1 MPYQKASKNFPSLRR
16 KYLITGVAGFIGSQV
31 SRLLLK
37 QDNEVVGVDNLNDYY
52 DVRLKDW
59 RISQLQCLPQSAN
72 FSFKK
77 IDIENRD
84 DISELFEEHKS
95 FDAVLNLAARA
106 GVRYSLENPGIY
118 LSTNILGTLNL
129 LECMKHSG
137 CLKLVLASTSSLYA
151 GQKMP
156 FNEDLSVNE
165 PLSPYA
171 TTKKSAELMAY
182 TYHKLYEIDVSIL
195 RYFTVFGPA
204 GRPDMSPYRFIKWVY
219 EEETINIYGDG
230 TQSRDF
236 TFVTDIARGTVAAIQ
251 KLGYEIINLGG
262 GRKPLSL
269 NTIIKKIEQLI
280 GKKAKK
286 NYLPFHDADMME
298 TWADVGKAKEKL
310 DWEPNVSIDE
320 GLERTVKWY
329 SDNREWLKEVCI

>member
-1 MPYQKASKNFPSLRR
+1 MRR
-16 KYLITGVAGFIGSQV
+16 KYLVTGAAGFVGSQV
-31 SRLLLK
+31 CRFLI
-37 QDNEVVGVDNLNDYY
+37 QQEHEVLGVDNLNDYY
-52 DVRLKDW
+52 DVRLKNW
-59 RISQLQCLPQSAN
+59 RISELQSLPQSAH
-72 FSFKK
+72 FSFAK
-77 IDIENRD
+77 IDIESRD
-84 DISELFEEHKS
+84 DMLALFEEYNS

-137 CLKLVLASTSSLYA
+137 CNKLVLASTSSLYA
-151 GQKMP
+151 GQQMP
-156 FNEDLSVNE
+156 FKEELSVNE

-171 TTKKSAELMAY
+171 ATKKAAELMAY
-182 TYHKLYEIDVSIL
+182 TYYKLYEMDVSIL

-204 GRPDMSPYRFIKWVY
+204 GRPDMSPYRFIKWIY
-219 EEETINIYGDG
+219 EEETIDIYGDG

-262 GRKPLSL
+262 GREPLSL
-269 NTIIKKIEQLI
+269 NVIIEKIEQII

-298 TWADVGKAKEKL
+298 TRADVVKAKEKL
-310 DWEPNVSIDE
+310 DWEPEVSIDE
-320 GLERTVKWY
+320 GLERTVRWY
-329 SDNREWLKEVCI
+329 SDNREWLKESCI

>member
-1 MPYQKASKNFPSLRR
+1 MRR
-16 KYLITGVAGFIGSQV
+16 KYLVTGAAGFIGSQV
-31 SRLLLK
+31 CRFLI
-37 QDNEVVGVDNLNDYY
+37 QQEHEVVGVDNLNDYY
-52 DVRLKDW
+52 DVRLKNW
-59 RISQLQCLPQSAN
+59 RISELQSLPQSAN
-72 FSFKK
+72 FSFAK
-77 IDIENRD
+77 IDIESRE
-84 DISELFEEHKS
+84 DILALFEEYDS
-95 FDAVLNLAARA
+95 FHAVLNLAARA

-129 LECMKHSG
+129 LECMKQSG
-137 CLKLVLASTSSLYA
+137 CAKLVLASTSSLYA
-151 GQKMP
+151 GQQMP
-156 FNEDLSVNE
+156 FKEELPVNE

-171 TTKKSAELMAY
+171 ATKKSAELMAY
-182 TYHKLYEIDVSIL
+182 TYYKLYEMDVSIL

-204 GRPDMSPYRFIKWVY
+204 GRPDMSPYRFIKWIY
-219 EEETINIYGDG
+219 EEETIDIYGDG

-262 GRKPLSL
+262 GREPLSL
-269 NTIIKKIEQLI
+269 NSIIEKIEQLI

-310 DWEPNVSIDE
+310 DWEPEVTIDE
-320 GLERTVKWY
+320 GLERTVRWY
-329 SDNREWLKEVCI
+329 SDNREWLKESCI